1 MPNGGIMKYF
11 KIVCAAFFV
20 AVLFVSGL
28 PAQSRTGMSLSGAT
42 GLYSIPSGR
51 IGWERSGPGRIGLD
65 FGYHTIIAENNATHI
80 PKFALSFFNLVELSA
95 AFDIQPESYIYQN
108 NGTDFIGGIKV
119 QLPLTRTA
127 LALGGNYQHINMGRR
142 GSQRSAWQV
151 YVAATYAGH
160 FFDMP
165 AETTIV
171 IGKTFID
178 GQRNS
183 NIDFGMGFDM
193 LLLPGIFDNLLHW
206 ITDFANFSYS
216 VDAFRANA
224 WYRGV
229 LNTGIRLN
237 LSTIPAFSRFR
248 FAADIMLVDAFDQNR
263 AFSVGM
269 TFGVPLL

>member
-1 MPNGGIMKYF
+1 MKHF
-11 KIVCAAFFV
+11 KIVCIAFFT
-20 AVLFVSGL
+20 AALFVSGL

-80 PKFALSFFNLVELSA
+80 PKFALSFFNMVELSA
-95 AFDIQPESYIYQN
+95 AFDFQPENHRSLLAHPN
-108 NGTDFIGGIKV
+108 NGSDFISGLKV

-127 LALGGNYQHINMGRR
+127 LALGGNYQLLNMGR
-142 GSQRSAWQV
+142 GSSQISAWQL

-165 AETTIV
+165 AETTVV
-171 IGKTFID
+171 IGKTFIE
-178 GQRNS
+178 GRRNS
-183 NIDFGMGFDM
+183 NIDFGMGFDL
-193 LLLPGIFDNLLHW
+193 LLLPRVFDNLVHW

-216 VDAFRANA
+216 ADAFRANA

-229 LNTGIRLN
+229 LNTGVRLN

-248 FAADIMLVDAFDQNR
+248 FVADIMMVDAFDQNR
-263 AFSVGM
+263 AFSIGM